1 MKEFIIIAKIKS
13 SKNRKVKKTILAKD
27 KEEAI
32 NKFFKIYDEP
42 REGYLG
48 RDDIDF
54 ESARE
59 ITEENRDNIY

>member
-1 MKEFIIIAKIKS
+1 MKEFIVIAKIKS
-13 SKNRKVKKTILAKD
+13 SENRKVKKTILAKD

-32 NKFFKIYDEP
+32 NKFFEIYDDP
-42 REGYLG
+42 RAGYLG

-59 ITEENRDNIY
+59 ITDQNRDDIY